1 MTTRYTVYRH
11 LDADGVLLYVGMT
24 RNPMARLDRH
34 FARSPW
40 IYDAVRVDMVHY
52 DTFDEAAKAEA
63 RAIRTESPLFNRYI
77 PKLRRRPRCTHPLRP
92 EAMGAGCFGCVVAD
106 NPKHRRVLVSR
117 MIEAGVPDTMI
128 IDDVRS
134 AVRVAQH
141 VGSTIFIAGTRDLG
155 GAVEVLRRRKI
166 RIRGIPD
173 QVIAQESR

>member
-11 LDADGVLLYVGMT
+11 IDADGVLLYVGMT

-52 DTFDEAAKAEA
+52 ESFEEAAKAEA

-77 PKLRRRPRCTHPLRP
+77 PKLRRRRRSTHPLPP
-92 EAMGAGCFGCVVAD
+92 EAIGAGCFGCVVAD
-106 NPKHRRVLVSR
+106 NPKRRQFLVSR
-117 MIEAGVPDTMI
+117 MIEAGVPGSMI
-128 IDDVRS
+128 IDDVRA

-155 GAVEVLRRRKI
+155 GAVEVLRSRKI
-166 RIRGIPD
+166 RIRGVPD
-173 QVIAQESR
+173 QATAQESN